1 MRIVPLESEMPVSTM
16 SSTEARS
23 LTEEVKADAE
33 ALWAKCLRLYEGG
46 AHLAL
51 GYKSW
56 GAYWQAEFGGGKSR
70 GYQLLEAARV
80 VEALPD
86 STIVEWRPNEAQARE
101 LAPLKDSPEQMAE
114 VLEEAS
120 ANGKPTAE
128 LVKTA
133 VVQRIEARHDDPK
146 PVVLDGDGR
155 RVVDVVTGQTLVRRF
170 LAQWEPTDVTL
181 GTLSFGAFEDEFY
194 NFISPLI
201 GDPDEI
207 PEEIADAAEPYLR
220 ALVELGT
227 YIGQDMAEEG
237 SFFFAEKALDLLAP
251 MLGEIACF
259 TTWLP
264 YLEARIA
271 EAQKI
276 ARFLGGE

>member
-1 MRIVPLESEMPVSTM
+1 MSTAMMRIVPLESEISTM

-86 STIVEWRPNEAQARE
+86 STIVERRPNEAQARE

-128 LVKTA
+128 KVKTA
-133 VVQRIEARHDDPK
+133 VVQRIEAKGDEGEDVHDG
-146 PVVLDGDGR
+146 GD
-155 RVVDVVTGQTLVRRF
+155 VPEVDVDVETLVRRF
-170 LAQWEPTDVTL
+170 LAQWEATDVTV
-181 GTLSFGAFEDEFY
+181 SFADIESAFEDFVW
-194 NFISPLI
+194 PLI
-201 GDPDEI
+201 GYPGEI
-207 PEEIADAAEPYLR
+207 PEAITKAAEPYLR
-220 ALVELGT
+220 ALAEIGT
-227 YIGQDMAEEG
+227 YVTDDMAWEG
-237 SFFFAEKALDLLAP
+237 SFRSAEQAFDLLAP

-276 ARFLGGE
+276 ARLLGGA